1 MNMFKVGSGGL
12 DMWNRASTTERQR
25 KGTWSGNAPGAEVI
39 GGVQL
44 ICAALYSRFA
54 MVAEEPYGRDY
65 GGGMAIL
72 FSLFVMCVLGPA
84 IVFIMGCV
92 HTLLFTT
99 PVMVASN
106 AVGVRTRISAPWWTL
121 PAVVL
126 LAAGYAVPISLLI
139 GTSYAATF
147 GWIAAAGLL
156 PVGVA
161 VFARMREVPR
171 IKVWR
176 WALVPSVAAVLAAFY
191 CGLNAPMY
199 RPPVLERAD
208 YVGEWAGGGVRLE
221 LGAQGT
227 VVAEELPVPGAHDL
241 VNRCSGH
248 GTWKAEGEDAAR
260 GLRSGVALTIPD
272 CKSAELRW
280 AVAGTDERPELFVLV
295 GDPDDG
301 DVSVLRKRT
310 E

>member
-84 IVFIMGCV
+84 IVFIVGC
-92 HTLLFTT
+92 
-99 PVMVASN
+99 
-106 AVGVRTRISAPWWTL
+106 
-121 PAVVL
+121 
-126 LAAGYAVPISLLI
+126 VPISLLI

-176 WALVPSVAAVLAAFY
+176 WALVPSVAAVLAAFT

-221 LGAQGT
+221 IGAQGT
-227 VVAEELPVPGAHDL
+227 VVAEELPVPGAQDL